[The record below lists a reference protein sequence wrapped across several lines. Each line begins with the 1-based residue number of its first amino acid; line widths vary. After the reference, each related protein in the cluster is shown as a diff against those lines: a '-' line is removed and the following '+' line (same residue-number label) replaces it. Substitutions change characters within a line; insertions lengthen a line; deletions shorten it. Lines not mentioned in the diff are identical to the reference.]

1 MGRLCSQLRKGRAGS
16 VTLVVVAILIIAWT
30 WWGVVTWRDRR
41 HSTGRRV
48 NSIASF
54 NNHLSVLERS
64 GPATGGTGVRNLA
77 TPSVVGPYR
86 PSSASNPWF
95 APGAPATDR
104 LRGLVAGSPME
115 VSRYSLGSA
124 MSRTLTLGEAQQRR
138 RQVVF
143 GLGAAVPVM
152 ALLALA
158 FGGLFVELATVVTLA
173 AVAYV
178 VLLVRAR
185 RVEIERAVKVRN
197 IAAGRAPRTVVATYA
212 EPVNR
217 GFGQS
222 YGQGYGQDY
231 GRTSAPVHG
240 VADDV
245 GYGSDAYDE
254 PAYAGYAN

>member
-1 MGRLCSQLRKGRAGS
+1 M
-16 VTLVVVAILIIAWT
+16 TLVVVAVLIIAWT

-64 GPATGGTGVRNLA
+64 SPATRGTGVRHMGS
-77 TPSVVGPYR
+77 PSVVGPYR
-86 PSSASNPWF
+86 PSGVSSFSSGIPT
-95 APGAPATDR
+95 TDR
-104 LRGLVAGSPME
+104 MRGLVAGSSTDVTRALPDAS
-115 VSRYSLGSA
+115 V
-124 MSRTLTLGEAQQRR
+124 SRTLTLSEAQKRR
-138 RQVVF
+138 RQAVF
-143 GLGAAVPVM
+143 GLGIAVPVL
-152 ALLALA
+152 ALLALLA
-158 FGGLFVELATVVTLA
+158 GGLFVQLAIVVAIA
-173 AVAYV
+173 AVAYA

-197 IAAGRAPRTVVATYA
+197 IASRRLGAGAVTTFA

-231 GRTSAPVHG
+231 GQASEAAYGQTAGQAYGLSG
-240 VADDV
+240 DYGTYAD
-245 GYGSDAYDE
+245 DE
-254 PAYAGYAN
+254 PAYAGFAN

>member
-1 MGRLCSQLRKGRAGS
+1 
-16 VTLVVVAILIIAWT
+16 VTLVVVAVLIIAWT

-64 GPATGGTGVRNLA
+64 SPATRGTGVRTVGA
-77 TPSVVGPYR
+77 TGVVGPYR
-86 PSSASNPWF
+86 PSGSASF
-95 APGAPATDR
+95 SPGAPATER
-104 LRGLVAGSPME
+104 LRGLVAGSPMD
-115 VSRYSLGSA
+115 VNRFSVGSA
-124 MSRTLTLGEAQQRR
+124 MSRTLTLGEAQKRR

-143 GLGAAVPVM
+143 GLGGAVPVL

-158 FGGLFVELATVVTLA
+158 AGGLFVQLFFLATIA
-173 AVAYV
+173 AVTYA

-197 IAAGRAPRTVVATYA
+197 IASRRVGAGAVTTFD

-231 GRTSAPVHG
+231 GQTSERAYGQADGQAYGLAGDHG
-240 VADDV
+240 NYADI
-245 GYGSDAYDE
+245 E